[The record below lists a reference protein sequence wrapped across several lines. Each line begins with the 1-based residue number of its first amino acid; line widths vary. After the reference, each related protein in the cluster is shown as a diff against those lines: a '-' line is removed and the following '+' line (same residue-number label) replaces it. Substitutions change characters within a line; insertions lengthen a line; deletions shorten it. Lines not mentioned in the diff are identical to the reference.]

1 MIPLHESVYNQLKN
15 MILFQQLDAGTCL
28 SERALAKQ
36 FLVSRTPIREA
47 LSRLEKEGLIV
58 NNPKSGWV
66 VQIMSFEQLSEIIL
80 IDIALVGCLCPA
92 VIRNLTPGTVQEVNE
107 DLHTIQRLTNAGQFW
122 DAAIA
127 CRDMQM
133 NLWSTADM
141 PRTFGILKDLP
152 FYSGFFWLWDGIEPE
167 KHRQA
172 ILDNQN
178 ILFYLA
184 SRDADGLMHFYQN
197 HLQTY
202 LTWCREVYDNIQ
214 LLKGE
219 HAAGCS
225 AP

>member
-1 MIPLHESVYNQLKN
+1 
-15 MILFQQLDAGTCL
+15 
-28 SERALAKQ
+28 
-36 FLVSRTPIREA
+36 
-47 LSRLEKEGLIV
+47 
-58 NNPKSGWV
+58 
-66 VQIMSFEQLSEIIL
+66 
-80 IDIALVGCLCPA
+80 
-92 VIRNLTPGTVQEVNE
+92 
-107 DLHTIQRLTNAGQFW
+107 
-122 DAAIA
+122 
-127 CRDMQM
+127 
-133 NLWSTADM
+133 M
-141 PRTFGILKDLP
+141 PRTFGLLKDLP
-152 FYSGFFWLWDGIEPE
+152 FYSGFFWLWDGLEPE